1 MKSKLCDDKNRN
13 IYIGNFNCED
23 IWNKDNTIK
32 LPTLDLKEVR
42 SVIYN
47 LEELIIYLANP
58 EDIVIL
64 RNLPNQD
71 FVKQLKTLGIE
82 IPKIVTPYA
91 NDMNKAIC
99 Y

>member
-47 LEELIIYLANP
+47 LEELIIYLQ
-58 EDIVIL
+58 IQRIL
-64 RNLPNQD
+64 LYS
-71 FVKQLKTLGIE
+71 GICQ
-82 IPKIVTPYA
+82 IRIL
-91 NDMNKAIC
+91 
-99 Y
+99 